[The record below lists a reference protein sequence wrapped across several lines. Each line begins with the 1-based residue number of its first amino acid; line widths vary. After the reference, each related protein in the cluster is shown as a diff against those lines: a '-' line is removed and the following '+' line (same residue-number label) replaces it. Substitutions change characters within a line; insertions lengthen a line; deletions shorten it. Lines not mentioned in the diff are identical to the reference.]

1 MRGEERIGYD
11 GSVSDQIRSDQ
22 IVTGEEAYPF
32 SVVHGVCSGGCVS
45 VSAAISIVLMGGEG
59 EGTIRGVGG
68 E

>member
-1 MRGEERIGYD
+1 MMAAY
-11 GSVSDQIRSDQ
+11 QIRSDQ

-59 EGTIRGVGG
+59 EGEGTIRGVGG